1 MTKKQ
6 SWQKFKDCGLL
17 WWVNSMLHL
26 LGWALTIEY
35 ANDGETIIE
44 CYPARVKYRGF
55 HAKDSTNCFIN
66 VTKYLKDNINDL
78 YEEALLTDDESAEF
92 DEENE

>member
-55 HAKDSTNCFIN
+55 HAKDSDDCFIK
-66 VTKYLKDNINDL
+66 VTKYLKDNIDEL
-78 YEEALLTDDESAEF
+78 YEETLLGDNEEDTF
-92 DEENE
+92 DEDN